1 MTDLE
6 KAKWLRFQAPR
17 EIDRYLYCGL
27 GHIHRTF
34 VPFPAPREVDRYL
47 YWLRLEIRLL
57 KVLLSFRPLAREI
70 GSYKNGTGSMRK
82 GTWRFRP
89 LAR

>member
-17 EIDRYLYCGL
+17 EIDRELYCGL
-27 GHIHRTF
+27 GHVHRTF

-70 GSYKNGTGSMRK
+70 ASYKNGTGSMRK